1 MTISPSAKIS
11 FSPLHR
17 LQWEESQQRF
27 VILYPEGMVELNGP
41 AAEILQL
48 CDGSRDIDSIVDEL
62 ETKFEMSGLR
72 PDIEDLLEAALKNG
86 WIRILSEG

>member
-1 MTISPSAKIS
+1 MPIESEAKIG

-17 LQWEESQQRF
+17 LQWEETQQRF

-48 CDGSRDIDSIVDEL
+48 CDGVRNIDAITAELEAKFETTGLRNDIDE
-62 ETKFEMSGLR
+62 
-72 PDIEDLLEAALKNG
+72 LLEAALKNG
-86 WIRILSEG
+86 WIRIVSEG

>member
-1 MTISPSAKIS
+1 MPIEPESKIG

-17 LQWEESQQRF
+17 LQWEETQQRF

-48 CDGSRDIDSIVDEL
+48 CDGTRDLVAITAEL
-62 ETKFEMSGLR
+62 ETKFETSGLR
-72 PDIEDLLEAALKNG
+72 NDIEELLEAALKNG
-86 WIRILSEG
+86 WIRILSQG

>member
-1 MTISPSAKIS
+1 MPIEPESKIG

-17 LQWEESQQRF
+17 LQWEETQQRF

-48 CDGSRDIDSIVDEL
+48 CDGTRDLVAITTEL
-62 ETKFEMSGLR
+62 ETKFETSGLR
-72 PDIEDLLEAALKNG
+72 NDIEELLEAALKNG
-86 WIRILSEG
+86 WIRILSQG